1 MWVIMM
7 QYTDANMQAYFQ
19 SLPFKVR
26 AILMRS
32 NIEISTLGELMMV
45 GEHLKKELPT
55 DEQEPIK

>member
-45 GEHLKKELPT
+45 GEHLKNELPT

>member
-1 MWVIMM
+1 MM

-45 GEHLKKELPT
+45 GEHLKNELPT